1 MESVLRGVAVYL
13 VLLIAIRLS
22 GRRTLAQ
29 MTVFD
34 LVLVLIIAE
43 TTQQALLGDD
53 YSVTNSVILILTL
66 LGLDI
71 GLSYVKQWW
80 PPAEKLLD
88 GRPTV
93 LVVDG
98 RPLDRALKRA
108 RVSEA
113 DVLEAART
121 QQGLQRLDQIRY
133 AVLEVGGGISVI
145 PREPAA

>member
-1 MESVLRGVAVYL
+1 MESVLRGAAVYL
-13 VLLIAIRLS
+13 VLLVAIRLS

-29 MTVFD
+29 MTAFD

-53 YSVTNSVILILTL
+53 YSVTNSVILIVTL

-71 GLSYVKQWW
+71 GLSYVKQMW
-80 PPAEKLLD
+80 PAAGKVLD

-98 RPLDRALKRA
+98 RPLDRALKQA
-108 RVSEA
+108 RVAVE
-113 DVLEAART
+113 DVLEAARA
-121 QQGLQRLDQIRY
+121 QQGLQRLEQIRY
-133 AVLEVGGGISVI
+133 AVLEIGGGISIV
-145 PREPAA
+145 PKETAK